1 MKKAKVKSRAVKLKL
16 KTARIFLSGF
26 RRRPV
31 NSYFLTP
38 I

>member
-1 MKKAKVKSRAVKLKL
+1 MKKAKVKSREVKLKP
-16 KTARIFLSGF
+16 KTARMFLPGF